1 MQKPPFDEVVKNY
14 IKLVYFFAKKTLYSQ
29 EDVDDIV
36 QETFLKAMGSY
47 KQFKFKSDGELKSW
61 LLTICRHLI
70 TDQMRSNKKMK
81 TVSIEQNNIELF
93 DNSDV
98 EDMMDAEITH
108 EKDIE
113 KVKKELLKLK
123 PAEQELIRLR
133 VVEEMEFKEIAVALD
148 TKEAAVKMRF
158 YRAIIKLKEALL

>member
-14 IKLVYFFAKKTLYSQ
+14 IRLVYFFARKSLYQQ

-36 QETFLKAMGSY
+36 QETFLKAMNNY
-47 KQFKFKSDGELKSW
+47 KQFTFKSEDELKSW

-70 TDQMRSNKKMK
+70 ADQMRSKKK
-81 TVSIEQNNIELF
+81 TISIEQNNIELF

-98 EDMMDAEITH
+98 EDMMNAEITH

-113 KVKKELLKLK
+113 SVKKELVKLK
-123 PAEQELIRLR
+123 AEEQEIIRLR
-133 VVEEMEFKEIAVALD
+133 IVEEMEFKEIAVALD

-158 YRAIIKLKEALL
+158 YRAIIKLKEALV

>member
-14 IKLVYFFAKKTLYSQ
+14 IRLVYFFAKKSLYQQ

-36 QETFLKAMGSY
+36 QETFLKAMNNY
-47 KQFKFKSDGELKSW
+47 KQFTFKSEGELKSW

-70 TDQMRSNKKMK
+70 ADQMRSKKK
-81 TVSIEQNNIELF
+81 TISIEQNNIELF

-98 EDMMDAEITH
+98 EDMMNAEITH

-113 KVKKELLKLK
+113 SVKKELVKLK
-123 PAEQELIRLR
+123 AEEQEIIRLR
-133 VVEEMEFKEIAVALD
+133 IVEEMEFKEIAVALD

-158 YRAIIKLKEALL
+158 YRAIIKLKEALV

>member
-14 IKLVYFFAKKTLYSQ
+14 IRLVYFFAKKSLYQQ

-36 QETFLKAMGSY
+36 QETFLKAMNNY
-47 KQFKFKSDGELKSW
+47 KQFTFKSEDELKSW

-70 TDQMRSNKKMK
+70 ADQMRSKKK
-81 TVSIEQNNIELF
+81 TISIEQNNIELF

-98 EDMMDAEITH
+98 EDMMNAEITH

-113 KVKKELLKLK
+113 SVKKELVKLK
-123 PAEQELIRLR
+123 AEEQEIIRLR
-133 VVEEMEFKEIAVALD
+133 IVEEMEFKEIAVALD

-158 YRAIIKLKEALL
+158 YRAIIKLKEALV

>member
-14 IKLVYFFAKKTLYSQ
+14 IRLVYFFARKSLYQQ

-36 QETFLKAMGSY
+36 QETFLKAMNNY
-47 KQFKFKSDGELKSW
+47 KQFTFKSEGELKSW

-70 TDQMRSNKKMK
+70 ADQMRSKKK
-81 TVSIEQNNIELF
+81 TISIEQNNIELF

-98 EDMMDAEITH
+98 EDMMNAEITH

-113 KVKKELLKLK
+113 SVKKELVKLK
-123 PAEQELIRLR
+123 AEEQEIIRLR
-133 VVEEMEFKEIAVALD
+133 IVEEMEFKEIAVALD

-158 YRAIIKLKEALL
+158 YRAIIKLKEALV